1 VSALSLDSGFRR
13 NDGNNGRFPGDR
25 FRTPRRGAEG
35 HSVDLQRAQKVHV
48 LNLVNCSVAILMVLP
63 LRIRKP

>member
-1 VSALSLDSGFRR
+1 MSALSLDSGFRR

-25 FRTPRRGAEG
+25 FRTPRLGAEG

-48 LNLVNCSVAILMVLP
+48 LNLVNCTVANVMVLP
-63 LRIRKP
+63 SSVGKP